1 MKPGCDEEIEIRG
14 CSIETVER
22 VVKEVRS
29 LIVQYPLLELKESDC
44 GAAQIDFFL
53 WYYRRQH
60 REELDK
66 VPYHKV
72 RTIYY

>member
-1 MKPGCDEEIEIRG
+1 MKEGCDEEIEIRG

-29 LIVQYPLLELKESDC
+29 LIVQYPLLELKESEC
-44 GAAQIDFFL
+44 GAIQIDYFL
-53 WYYRRQH
+53 WHFRRQYADQL
-60 REELDK
+60 EK

-72 RTIYY
+72 RTLYY